1 LSFFDEADEPRP
13 RSRPGPR
20 RRRPSGR
27 GRPPSHQQSIQARR
41 AVAVVGILVIIVLLA
56 VLVHSCD
63 VSAQNSSLRDYTNSV
78 SLEIQKSDTTSAA
91 LFKALDSSSNHN
103 NPTGLQQQITG
114 YAEAAQ
120 QQLSAVRNLS
130 VPGSMQP
137 AQNQLLLVMRMR
149 RDGVRVIAGQIQ
161 QALGTSTNVDAIK
174 QISHATSRFYASD
187 VLYKVYVGPEMAA
200 ALHAA
205 GIGVGG
211 TNGESINPGQF
222 LPNLGWL
229 DTSFIATKLGSH
241 VPSSHKNTAAPGLH
255 GHVLNSVSVGGTQ
268 LSPTTTNTVPS
279 SPPPTFVLNLTNGGQ
294 YTEYNVGCK
303 VTVVGLSD
311 TGHTTLTQTTAG
323 QTTECSVK
331 LPKAPTPGTYQV
343 TAEVLPVP
351 GETNK
356 SNNSITFS
364 VTFQ

>member
-13 RSRPGPR
+13 ASRPGPR

-27 GRPPSHQQSIQARR
+27 GRPPTHQQSIQARR
-41 AVAVVGILVIIVLLA
+41 AVAVVVIIVIIVLLA

-78 SLEIQKSDTTSAA
+78 SLEIQKSDNTSRQ
-91 LFKALDSSSNHN
+91 LFRALDSSSARS
-103 NPTGLQQQITG
+103 NPTGLAQQITG
-114 YAEAAQ
+114 FAATAQ
-120 QQLSAVRNLS
+120 QELSAVQGLS
-130 VPGSMQP
+130 VPGSMQS
-137 AQNQLLLVMRMR
+137 AQQHLLFTMRMR
-149 RDGVRVIAGQIQ
+149 RDGIRLIAENIQ
-161 QALGTSTNVDAIK
+161 PALGTSTTSDAIR
-174 QISHATSRFYASD
+174 QITIGTSDFYASD
-187 VLYKVYVGPEMAA
+187 VVYKNYVGPEMAA

-211 TNGESINPGQF
+211 TNSESINPGQF

-229 DTSFIATKLGSH
+229 NPSIIASKLGSH
-241 VPSSHKNTAAPGLH
+241 LPSSHQNTAAPGLH
-255 GHVLNSVSVGGTQ
+255 GHSLNSVSVGGTQ
-268 LSPTTTNTVPS
+268 LSPTTTNTIPA

-303 VTVVGLSD
+303 VTIAGLSD
-311 TGHTTLTQTTAG
+311 TGSTTLPQTTPG
-323 QTTECSVK
+323 QTTDCSVK
-331 LPKAPTPGTYQV
+331 LPSAPTPGTYQV

-351 GETNK
+351 GEKDTA
-356 SNNSITFS
+356 NNSITFS

>member
-1 LSFFDEADEPRP
+1 
-13 RSRPGPR
+13 
-20 RRRPSGR
+20 
-27 GRPPSHQQSIQARR
+27 
-41 AVAVVGILVIIVLLA
+41 VAVVVIIVIIVLLA

-78 SLEIQKSDTTSAA
+78 SLQIQKSDNTSAQ
-91 LFKALDSSSNHN
+91 LFRALDSSKNHS
-103 NPTGLQQQITG
+103 NPTQLTQQITG
-114 YAEAAQ
+114 FAAAAQ
-120 QQLSAVRNLS
+120 QELSAVQNLS
-130 VPGSMQP
+130 VPGSMQA
-137 AQNQLLLVMRMR
+137 AQAKLVWAMRMR
-149 RDGVRVIAGQIQ
+149 RDGVHLIADQIQ
-161 QALGTSTNVDAIK
+161 PALGTSTNVDAIK
-174 QISHATSRFYASD
+174 QIATGTSRFYASD

-241 VPSSHKNTAAPGLH
+241 VPSSHQNTAAPGVH
-255 GHVLNSVSVGGTQ
+255 GHTLNSVSVGGTQ
-268 LSPTTTNTVPS
+268 LSSTTTNTIPA

-294 YTEYNVGCK
+294 YTEYNVRCK

-311 TGHTTLTQTTAG
+311 TGSTTLTQTTAG
-323 QTTECSVK
+323 ETTGCSVK
-331 LPKAPTPGTYQV
+331 LPKAATPGTYQV

-351 GETNK
+351 GEKNTA
-356 SNNSITFS
+356 NNAITFS

>member
-1 LSFFDEADEPRP
+1 MSFFDEADEPRP
-13 RSRPGPR
+13 ASRPGPR

-27 GRPPSHQQSIQARR
+27 GGPPSHQQSIQARR
-41 AVAVVGILVIIVLLA
+41 AVAVVVIIVLIVLLA

-78 SLEIQKSDTTSAA
+78 SLEIQKSDGTSVQ
-91 LFKALDSSSNHN
+91 LFRALDSSSNHN
-103 NPTGLQQQITG
+103 NPSGLAQQITG
-114 YAEAAQ
+114 YAEAGQ
-120 QQLSAVRNLS
+120 QQLAAVQNLS
-130 VPGSMQP
+130 VPGSMQA
-137 AQNQLLLVMRMR
+137 AQQHLVLTMRMR
-149 RDGVRVIAGQIQ
+149 RDGIRLIAGNIQ
-161 QALGTSTNVDAIK
+161 PALGTSTTRDAIQQLAK
-174 QISHATSRFYASD
+174 GTSDFYGSD
-187 VLYKVYVGPEMAA
+187 VVYKNYVGPEMAA

-229 DTSFIATKLGSH
+229 DPTFIATRLGSRL
-241 VPSSHKNTAAPGLH
+241 PSSHQNTAAPGLH
-255 GHVLNSVSVGGTQ
+255 GHTLNSVSVGGTQ
-268 LSPTTTNTVPS
+268 LSPTTNNTITA

-294 YTEYNVGCK
+294 YTEYSVRCK

-311 TGHTTLTQTTAG
+311 TGSTTLTQTTAG
-323 QTTECSVK
+323 QTTDCSVK
-331 LPKAPTPGTYQV
+331 LPSAPTPGGYQV

-351 GETNK
+351 GEKNTV
-356 SNNSITFS
+356 NNSITFP

>member
-1 LSFFDEADEPRP
+1 VA
-13 RSRPGPR
+13 
-20 RRRPSGR
+20 
-27 GRPPSHQQSIQARR
+27 
-41 AVAVVGILVIIVLLA
+41 AVIIVVVIVLLA

-63 VSAQNSSLRDYTNSV
+63 VSANNSSLRDYTNSV
-78 SLEIQKSDTTSAA
+78 SLQIQSSDNTSAQLFRA
-91 LFKALDSSSNHN
+91 LGASKDHGD
-103 NPTGLQQQITG
+103 PTGLQQQITQL
-114 YAEAAQ
+114 ADAAQ
-120 QQLSAVRNLS
+120 QQLSAVQRLS
-130 VPGSMQP
+130 VPGSMQT
-137 AQNQLLLVMRMR
+137 AQTKLVQAMTMR
-149 RDGVRVIAGQIQ
+149 RDGVQAIAKQIQ
-161 QALGTSTNVDAIK
+161 PALGTSTNVDAIK
-174 QISHATSRFYASD
+174 QIATADSLFYASD
-187 VLYKVYVGPEMAA
+187 VLYKAYVGPEMAA

-229 DTSFIATKLGSH
+229 DSSFIAAKLGSRL
-241 VPSSHKNTAAPGLH
+241 PSSHVNTAAPGLH

-268 LSPTTTNTVPS
+268 LSATTTNTVAA

-303 VTVVGLSD
+303 VTVVGLAD
-311 TGHTTLTQTTAG
+311 TGSTTLSQTTAG
-323 QTTECSVK
+323 QTTDCSVR

-343 TAEVLPVP
+343 TAQVAPVP
-351 GETNK
+351 GEQNT